1 MAGDDDGLPLPAR
14 RYAILVTA
22 LGTLLSMMDVTIANV
37 ALPTIAGDL
46 GTSASAS
53 IWVVNAYQLTMTM
66 FIVPLGSLGDIVG
79 YGRVYRAGLIVFIIG
94 SIACTASRSLA
105 MLALA
110 RAVQGCGAA
119 AMTTTI
125 GALNRHAYPRA
136 MLGRAAGQGALMV
149 AVGAAA
155 GPVVGGCILAVAT
168 WPWLFA
174 INVPLGALALA
185 LSFRF
190 LPRVAGTR
198 HRFDWPSAALSAAS
212 FGLLVATVD
221 AFGHHDRP
229 LVVAAAACATLALG
243 IVFVRRQVRLPVP
256 LFGVDLFAQP
266 VFSLSIVASV
276 TSFIAQTVAYVA
288 LPFLFENVLGRSPF
302 ATGLLMLPWLLAA
315 ATMAPLAG
323 RLSDRYEP
331 GTMAAL
337 GMLLLAAGLFALA
350 RLAPDASS
358 ADVAWR
364 MAICGVG
371 YGLFHSPNNR
381 TILAGAPRERTG
393 AAQGILATAR
403 LFGQTLGAA
412 MVALVFGTSL
422 EASRHAGVA
431 NTGAIT
437 LALAL
442 ATAFALVAGVASYAR
457 RNSLRALPA

>member
-1 MAGDDDGLPLPAR
+1 VSDHDDGLPLPAR
-14 RYAILVTA
+14 RYAVLVTA

-37 ALPTIAGDL
+37 ALPTIANDL
-46 GTSASAS
+46 GTTASAS

-66 FIVPLGSLGDIVG
+66 LIMPLASLGDIVG
-79 YGRVYRAGLIVFIIG
+79 YGRVYRAGLIVFILG

-105 MLALA
+105 ALALA

-155 GPVVGGCILAVAT
+155 GPVAGGCILAVAS

-174 INVPLGALALA
+174 INVPLGGLALA

-229 LVVAAAACATLALG
+229 LVVAAAACATLAVG
-243 IVFVRRQVRLPVP
+243 IVFVRRQSRLPVP
-256 LFGVDLFAQP
+256 LFGIDLFAQP

-288 LPFLFENVLGRSPF
+288 LPFLFQNVLGRTPF

-315 ATMAPLAG
+315 AAMAPLAG

-331 GTMAAL
+331 GLMAAL
-337 GMLLLAAGLFALA
+337 GMLLLAGGLLALA
-350 RLAPDASS
+350 RVAPGASS
-358 ADVAWR
+358 ADVVWR
-364 MAICGVG
+364 MTICGIG

-381 TILAGAPRERTG
+381 TILAAAPRERTG
-393 AAQGILATAR
+393 SAQGILATAR
-403 LFGQTLGAA
+403 LCGQTLGAA
-412 MVALVFGTSL
+412 LVALVFGASL
-422 EASRHAGVA
+422 EAGRRAGVVNA
-431 NTGAIT
+431 GEIT
-437 LALAL
+437 LALAV
-442 ATAFALVAGVASYAR
+442 ATAFAIAAAAASYAR
-457 RNSLRALPA
+457 RSSLRALPA